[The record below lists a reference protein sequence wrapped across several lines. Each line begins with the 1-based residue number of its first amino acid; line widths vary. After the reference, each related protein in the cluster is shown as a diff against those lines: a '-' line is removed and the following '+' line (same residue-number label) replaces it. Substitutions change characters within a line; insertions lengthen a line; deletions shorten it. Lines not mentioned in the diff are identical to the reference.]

1 MEPSTAANQPLIEGS
16 HFGAAAAADIYDD
29 RSLFRRP
36 NCHPATFL
44 LNDRQAAVAATV
56 YTIAS
61 FSLSLLLLYS
71 LIIYFISRLPS
82 S

>member
-16 HFGAAAAADIYDD
+16 HFGAAAAAAADIYDD

-61 FSLSLLLLYS
+61 FSLSLYYS
-71 LIIYFISRLPS
+71 IFSYIFYFSAI
-82 S
+82 

>member
-16 HFGAAAAADIYDD
+16 HFGAAAADIYDN

-61 FSLSLLLLYS
+61 FSLSL
-71 LIIYFISRLPS
+71 
-82 S
+82 

>member
-16 HFGAAAAADIYDD
+16 NFGADIYED
-29 RSLFRRP
+29 RSFRRQ
-36 NCHPATFL
+36 NCHLATFL

-61 FSLSLLLLYS
+61 FSYLQ
-71 LIIYFISRLPS
+71 IRSRL
-82 S
+82 